1 MSDNAEF
8 PLVLER
14 QILARSRFF
23 TIEGLH
29 LKFDNGEERHYER
42 LKSGDRSAV
51 IVVPMLADGRFILVR
66 EYAAGLESYDWGLPK
81 GLVEANEDIAL
92 AANRELMEEIA
103 MAAGRIDYIQVLS
116 TASGYLSHQIHVL
129 LARDLHPGSLPGDEP
144 EPLLQMAV
152 SFEQLFDLVTALP
165 LTESRTLA
173 ALFAVRLWLERQ
185 EITQEQLK

>member
-1 MSDNAEF
+1 MTDDAEF

-29 LKFDNGEERHYER
+29 LKFHNGEERHYER
-42 LKSGDRSAV
+42 LKGGGRSAV
-51 IVVPMLADGRFILVR
+51 IVVPMLDDGRFVLVR

-81 GLVEANEDIAL
+81 GMVEPNEDLLL
-92 AANRELMEEIA
+92 AANRELMEEVGLGA
-103 MAAGRIDYIQVLS
+103 RRLEHIQVLS
-116 TASGYLSHQIHVL
+116 TAPGYLSHQIHVV
-129 LARDLHPGSLPGDEP
+129 LARDLYPESRPGDEP
-144 EPLLQMAV
+144 EPLLQRTA
-152 SFEQLFDLVTALP
+152 SFEQLPELMAELP

-185 EITQEQLK
+185 T